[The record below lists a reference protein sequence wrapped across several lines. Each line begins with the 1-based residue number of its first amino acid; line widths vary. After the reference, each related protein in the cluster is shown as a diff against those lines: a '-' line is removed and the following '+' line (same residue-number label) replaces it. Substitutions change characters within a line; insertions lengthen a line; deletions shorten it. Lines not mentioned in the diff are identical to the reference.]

1 MCTLSQLNLITETVA
16 SEAKKMLGEK
26 LDAVI
31 LYGSY
36 ARGDYD
42 DESDIDI
49 NVRISCTHKELP
61 IYRRILTKCASE
73 LSLQYGVTVS
83 IQLTDTE
90 MYEKYKMILP
100 FYRNIEKEGVT
111 VA

>member
-1 MCTLSQLNLITETVA
+1 MCTQNQLHLITESVA
-16 SEAKKMLGEK
+16 KEASALLSDK

-49 NVRISCTHKELP
+49 IVRIACERIDLP
-61 IYRRILTKCASE
+61 KYRRAFTKCASD

-83 IQLTDTE
+83 VQLTDKE
-90 MYEKYKMILP
+90 SYDKFKNVLPIYK
-100 FYRNIEKEGVT
+100 NIEREGVLI
-111 VA
+111 A